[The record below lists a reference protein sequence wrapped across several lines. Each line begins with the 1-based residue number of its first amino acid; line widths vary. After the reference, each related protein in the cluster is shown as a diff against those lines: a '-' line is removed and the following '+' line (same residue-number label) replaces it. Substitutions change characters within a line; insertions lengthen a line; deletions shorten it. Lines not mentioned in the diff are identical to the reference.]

1 MAKQNNQMDYKTK
14 LAIVTGNV
22 QAMEA
27 LLKEIKQRVAAAR
40 EGVEWI
46 DAEDDRSRLYSAL
59 GGLNGVQESINAL
72 KALVEAS
79 FCIGKS

>member
-1 MAKQNNQMDYKTK
+1 MAKQNNEMDNKTK
-14 LAIVTGNV
+14 LAIVIGNV

-40 EGVEWI
+40 EGIEWI
-46 DAEDDRSRLYSAL
+46 EAEDDRRLYSAL
-59 GGLNGVQESINAL
+59 GGLNGVEAPINAL

>member
-1 MAKQNNQMDYKTK
+1 MAKQNNEMDNKTK

-27 LLKEIKQRVAAAR
+27 LLKEIKQRVVAAR
-40 EGVEWI
+40 EGIEWI
-46 DAEDDRSRLYSAL
+46 EAEDDRSRLYFAL
-59 GGLNGVQESINAL
+59 GGLNGVEAPTNAL

>member
-1 MAKQNNQMDYKTK
+1 MAKQNNQMDYKIK

-46 DAEDDRSRLYSAL
+46 DADDDRSRLYSAL
-59 GGLNGVQESINAL
+59 GGLNGVEASINAL
-72 KALVEAS
+72 KALVDAS

>member
-1 MAKQNNQMDYKTK
+1 MAKQNNEMDNKTK

-27 LLKEIKQRVAAAR
+27 LLKEIKQRVVAAR
-40 EGVEWI
+40 EGIEWI
-46 DAEDDRSRLYSAL
+46 EAEDDRSRLYSAV
-59 GGLNGVQESINAL
+59 GGLNCLEAPINSQKSLFESY
-72 KALVEAS
+72 